1 MELTKLKYFYLS
13 AKLEHITKAAEELK
27 IAQPALTKAIKSLE
41 DELGVKL
48 FMRKGR
54 NVYLTEYGEY
64 LKNKLET
71 VFPIFDNLPAEIRS
85 LSNVVNNK
93 IKVKVLAASSIVTDI
108 VISFKKDYPDTIFQL
123 VQNEDEKGCDITITT
138 GSATIDYTDGKEY
151 CVMEERIFL
160 AVPKDSTY
168 AKMDSVNL
176 AEVSKEGFVSLAGSR
191 KFRALC
197 DNFCNQAGFI
207 PHTVFESDSPAAVK
221 NLIGAN
227 VGIGFW
233 PEYSWGKLMTND
245 VVLVPIADPV
255 CHRDI
260 VVRYHKAETHSDITK
275 TFYDYVKAYL
285 KNR

>member
-1 MELTKLKYFYLS
+1 MELTKLKYFYVS

-48 FMRKGR
+48 FVRKGR
-54 NVYLTEYGEY
+54 NVLLTEYGDY
-64 LKNKLET
+64 LKNKLEN

-123 VQNEDEKGCDITITT
+123 IQKEDEDGCDITITT
-138 GSATIDYTDGKEY
+138 GASTTDFFDGKDFS
-151 CVMEERIFL
+151 VMEEKIFL
-160 AVPKDSTY
+160 AVPKNSVY
-168 AKMDSVNL
+168 ANMSSVKL
-176 AEVSKEGFVSLAGSR
+176 SDVSKEGFVSLAGSK

-197 DNFCNQAGFI
+197 DNFCAQAGFK

-221 NLIGAN
+221 NLIGAS

-233 PEYSWGKLMTND
+233 PEYTWGKLMTND
-245 VVLVPIADPV
+245 VVLVPISDPV
-255 CHRDI
+255 CLREI
-260 VVRYHKAETHSDITK
+260 VVYYHKTETHSDITRI
-275 TFYDYVKAYL
+275 FYDYVKAYL